1 MNILKF
7 LIILFSLAKKKS
19 RSRPQKSTP
28 APAPAKKL
36 RLRPALPHCIN
47 QYWKLEQRNRII
59 LLRIC
64 SFSAEPE
71 PNLHTGYANTGCVL
85 LLFPASHLCL
95 MVGYRQ
101 AREDSTPVNSFSC
114 TQPHTIISSTLRQQ
128 LLQRTNPEL
137 LY

>member
-7 LIILFSLAKKKS
+7 LIILFSLA
-19 RSRPQKSTP
+19 P

-36 RLRPALPHCIN
+36 RLRPAPPHCIN

-101 AREDSTPVNSFSC
+101 ARVDSTPVNSFSC
-114 TQPHTIISSTLRQQ
+114 THTHNNILNITPTTTTTYESRTVILRSNFKI
-128 LLQRTNPEL
+128 LSCLK
-137 LY
+137 